1 MCEGVSVWFRYR
13 NICGSV
19 RSLHCSEASLG
30 GERIYGFKSFTLEY
44 RAKQSYGIILRRG
57 DKLRAVI
64 VCGVVLAPFT
74 SAGSI

>member
-44 RAKQSYGIILRRG
+44 RLYFTACSATVPRTIYFKAKQSRDHPPTSG
-57 DKLRAVI
+57 DKER
-64 VCGVVLAPFT
+64 
-74 SAGSI
+74 